1 MFDFGLVNSVHDMW
15 VAGSHILSAVICAF
29 SGIWP
34 YMKLILMLISFF
46 LPTSILSSKRREK
59 ILLILDATG
68 KFSFLDSYVMLMMI
82 VAFHFHIE
90 LPLTKESKA
99 LRGSIFDVFV
109 YAAYGFVTLIVGT
122 AISLI
127 LSHIITHLHRNLD
140 EHPDQNKGEKAESYK
155 SIMSF
160 AKSKCIS
167 DTPFRIFISSML
179 FVTLGLVVTGLITE
193 CFSFYFHG
201 LAGYGLN
208 LLGYQQQRGFSIIQ
222 LGLNVRD
229 VYENPLASEIIF
241 TQFIY
246 FLTILAIPVAFLV
259 DLIILWFVPMPRKYQ
274 KILYSIGEI
283 LNAWSCID
291 VFVIAIIAGVA
302 QIGQFAKFL
311 VGDKCNDIN
320 PIIEKY
326 FSKTLEGHDTC
337 FEVQTYL
344 SEGCWFFFAAAI
356 SFFIASFVILKVCRN
371 ALNERL
377 PDNVK
382 EYLRMKKQSQN
393 SGERI
398 SNISDINDFASS
410 RDSLIEENLDNK
422 KILEEDDNL

>member
-1 MFDFGLVNSVHDMW
+1 
-15 VAGSHILSAVICAF
+15 
-29 SGIWP
+29 
-34 YMKLILMLISFF
+34 
-46 LPTSILSSKRREK
+46 
-59 ILLILDATG
+59 
-68 KFSFLDSYVMLMMI
+68 
-82 VAFHFHIE
+82 
-90 LPLTKESKA
+90 
-99 LRGSIFDVFV
+99 
-109 YAAYGFVTLIVGT
+109 
-122 AISLI
+122 
-127 LSHIITHLHRNLD
+127 
-140 EHPDQNKGEKAESYK
+140 
-155 SIMSF
+155 
-160 AKSKCIS
+160 
-167 DTPFRIFISSML
+167 
-179 FVTLGLVVTGLITE
+179 
-193 CFSFYFHG
+193 
-201 LAGYGLN
+201 
-208 LLGYQQQRGFSIIQ
+208 
-222 LGLNVRD
+222 
-229 VYENPLASEIIF
+229 
-241 TQFIY
+241 
-246 FLTILAIPVAFLV
+246 
-259 DLIILWFVPMPRKYQ
+259 MPRKYQ
-274 KILYSIGEI
+274 KIIYSIGEI

-311 VGDKCNDIN
+311 VGDKCDFIN

-410 RDSLIEENLDNK
+410 RDSLIEENLDSK